1 MALAGAT
8 VPQVAT
14 IAGWKI
20 DHAQSIIDT
29 YLPRRRDAAAQAM
42 NAWETALG
50 PSVIPLAPRRR

>member
-8 VPQVAT
+8 VPQIAA

-20 DHAQSIIDT
+20 GYAQSIIDT
-29 YLPRRRDAAAQAM
+29 YMPRRRDSAAQAM
-42 NAWETALG
+42 NAWEAALG